1 MSMSGAEQK
10 EAQKFY
16 RSLRLKGSKYQF
28 TNSLGVKIKC
38 FGHAVSEGHAELHEN
53 DIIVGLVKMVGP
65 NPSFEDLVAGL
76 DLAIFDKVDTV
87 YGFVEPFE
95 DVWQDSIG
103 TQT

>member
-38 FGHAVSEGHAELHEN
+38 FGHAINEGHAELHEN

-76 DLAIFDKVDTV
+76 DLAMFDKVDTV
-87 YGFVEPFE
+87 YGFAEPFE

-103 TQT
+103 AQT